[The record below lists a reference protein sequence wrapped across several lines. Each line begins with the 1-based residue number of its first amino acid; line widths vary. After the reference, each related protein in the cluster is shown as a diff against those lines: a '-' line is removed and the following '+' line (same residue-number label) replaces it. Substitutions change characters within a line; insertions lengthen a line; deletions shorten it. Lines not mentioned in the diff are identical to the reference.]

1 MSIPVIC
8 KLNYETSRYKLKLDG
23 KSNSETIPEKII
35 KVSGT
40 LQIVWDYKTDE
51 PIDITGFD
59 LEIETEGDV
68 IHGVSGVR
76 SPGNSVIQKALETV
90 LNQTLLELADE
101 HCEIEPPDD
110 PEDAIEYQAELDDFY
125 PPMPRG

>member
-8 KLNYETSRYKLKLDG
+8 QIDYETITAS
-23 KSNSETIPEKII
+23 TAEKDPRI

-40 LQIVWDYKTDE
+40 LQVVWDYKTDE
-51 PIDITGFD
+51 PTDIAGFD

-68 IHGVSGVR
+68 IHGISGVR

-101 HCEIEPPDD
+101 HCEPEPPDD
-110 PEDAIEYQAELDDFY
+110 PEDSIEYQAGLDDFY
-125 PPMPRG
+125 PSMPRG